1 MISIEVAAAVTHSGC
16 LHFSRAPNLCCLSL
30 YVRFILCR
38 RYHSRDS
45 RFQSLPAVGHP
56 VAARHRRRSAFIQFL
71 QIAQYSEHVSNC
83 LAILRDNKPQRE
95 RLSQLVR
102 LYEGP
107 VPARHA
113 GPREH
118 NDTLL
123 PVAENMLY
131 ALNPSL
137 VPGALVSFLP
147 QSLTRIWL
155 RRPIVLSQERP
166 SLLSI
171 NRAQKVRSNEGNA
184 KLWMRADGQNRGR
197 SARVELGTVRK
208 HGGKGQGRKLRK

>member
-56 VAARHRRRSAFIQFL
+56 VAARHRQSAFIQFL
-71 QIAQYSEHVSNC
+71 ESAQYSDHMSNC
-83 LAILRDNKPQRE
+83 LAILRDNKLQRE
-95 RLSQLVR
+95 RLSRLDR

-107 VPARHA
+107 VPARHT

-118 NDTLL
+118 NDTLC
-123 PVAENMLY
+123 PVAESMLY
-131 ALNPSL
+131 VLNPSL
-137 VPGALVSFLP
+137 VPDALVSFFA
-147 QSLTRIWL
+147 STRNTQL
-155 RRPIVLSQERP
+155 ATSPDRTLSGEAFFALNQP
-166 SLLSI
+166 
-171 NRAQKVRSNEGNA
+171 GA
-184 KLWMRADGQNRGR
+184 KG
-197 SARVELGTVRK
+197 SVK
-208 HGGKGQGRKLRK
+208 